1 MPHSLTTPPRLL
13 QSEKRKLRAT
23 GSRSS
28 KSKRFGNSDGDCKFD
43 DAFHQIGAHRCR
55 HRCLSRLGRAR
66 LGRVCGLFLHPALI
80 AIAVAVFVMAGAS
93 VFAGGNLSWCARGSW
108 QPLGHRSLFAARTA
122 GRISAGLRGPEGVL
136 DLSLLARIRAEERML
151 RTQFGDQYDTY
162 CARTSRLVHGLF

>member
-1 MPHSLTTPPRLL
+1 MTLSIRLAL
-13 QSEKRKLRAT
+13 IVVGTAVYLAL
-23 GSRSS
+23 
-28 KSKRFGNSDGDCKFD
+28 
-43 DAFHQIGAHRCR
+43 AV
-55 HRCLSRLGRAR
+55 LGWGGFAA
-66 LGRVCGLFLHPALI
+66 FLHPALI

-136 DLSLLARIRAEERML
+136 DLPLLARIRAEERML

-162 CARTSRLVHGLF
+162 CARTSRLVPGLF